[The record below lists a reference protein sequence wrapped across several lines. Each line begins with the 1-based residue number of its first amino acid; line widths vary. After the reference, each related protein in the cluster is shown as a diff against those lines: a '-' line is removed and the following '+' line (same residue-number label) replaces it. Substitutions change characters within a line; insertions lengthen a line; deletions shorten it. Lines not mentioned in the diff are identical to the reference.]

1 MVYYALKRMKKK
13 NKKTG
18 RRYGLQVVTLCI
30 STTMVLVMLGLVVLS
45 VLAARNL
52 SVYVRENVTMN
63 VMLGDTVTIN
73 DGVELGNMILA
84 QPYAKHVTYISKEHA
99 LKTMAEVMG
108 ADPKEFTGVN
118 PFEAELEVQMNA
130 DYVDADSMRQISDR
144 LLTNEKV
151 TDVAYMENQI
161 DDVNR
166 NVQRISIVLLVL
178 SLLLLFVSYSLISSS
193 VRLGVYSSRFL
204 IHTMKLVGASWGFI
218 RRPFLH
224 RSLLIGVLSAFF
236 ACLVLGAV
244 VYALFRYEPG
254 AVDILTWRELAI
266 TAGSVFLFGFLIM
279 LFCTLL
285 SVNKFLRM
293 TANEVY
299 KI

>member
-1 MVYYALKRMKKK
+1 LVYYALKRMKKK

-244 VYALFRYEPG
+244 VYALFHYEPG
-254 AVDILTWRELAI
+254 TVDIITWRELAI

>member
-1 MVYYALKRMKKK
+1 LVYYALKRMKNRK
-13 NKKTG
+13 KKTG

-45 VLAARNL
+45 VLTARNL
-52 SVYVRENVTMN
+52 STFVRENVTMN
-63 VMLGDTVTIN
+63 VMLGDTVSVK

-99 LKTMAEVMG
+99 LKTMTEVMG

-118 PFEAELEVQMNA
+118 PFEAELEVRMNA
-130 DYVDADSMRQISDR
+130 DYVDTDSMRKISDR
-144 LLTNEKV
+144 LMTNDKV

-166 NVQRISIVLLVL
+166 NVQRISVVLLVL
-178 SLLLLFVSYSLISSS
+178 SLLLIFVSYSLISSS

-218 RRPFLH
+218 RKPFL
-224 RSLLIGVLSAFF
+224 RSSLCIGVLSAFI
-236 ACLVLGAV
+236 ACIVLGGV

-254 AVDILTWRELAI
+254 ITDILTWREMAI
-266 TAGSVFLFGFLIM
+266 TACGVFLAGFLIM